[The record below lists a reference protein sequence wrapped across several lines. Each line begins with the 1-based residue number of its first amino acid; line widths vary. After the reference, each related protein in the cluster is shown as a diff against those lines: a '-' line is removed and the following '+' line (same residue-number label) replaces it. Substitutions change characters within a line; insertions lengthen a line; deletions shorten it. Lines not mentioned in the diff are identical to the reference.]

1 MVKVSR
7 AIIVILLIAGLL
19 SVAQH
24 HHDDFD
30 GHEDCPICA
39 LVQDGLDYHD
49 YTPQIAVFW
58 AGLFTLA
65 GAECTRKANPHFHF
79 YRPRGPPAIFA

>member
-1 MVKVSR
+1 MKASKV
-7 AIIVILLIAGLL
+7 IIVILLIAGLL
-19 SVAQH
+19 AIAQH

-39 LVQDGLDYHD
+39 LVHDGLDYHD
-49 YTPQIAVFW
+49 YTTQIAVFW
-58 AGLFTLA
+58 AVLFTLA
-65 GAECTRKANPHFHF
+65 GVKCTRKANSHFHF